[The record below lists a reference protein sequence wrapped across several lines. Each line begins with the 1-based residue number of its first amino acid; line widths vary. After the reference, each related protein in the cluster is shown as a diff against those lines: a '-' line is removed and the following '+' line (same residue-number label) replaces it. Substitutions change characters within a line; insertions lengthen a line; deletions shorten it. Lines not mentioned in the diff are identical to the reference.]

1 MRNSSEVVDCL
12 NNLRE
17 KQKVSISELARRV
30 NMSKST
36 VSLYFKKKR
45 EFPVNR
51 LDEFATALHT
61 TPENVLGVIDN
72 KTEKRPTNIIYPL
85 GDNFQRIS
93 IPLIG
98 EIACG
103 DPITAEENI
112 EGYVEEIFEK
122 PVPKGNLFAL
132 RCKGK
137 SMEPTIHDGSIV
149 TIREQP
155 TVEDGEIAA
164 VLVDGDNEAT
174 LKRVKHQG
182 NLIML
187 MPDNKEFDPII
198 LDKDNWVELLV
209 RLFTFHG
216 VLNNNLRP
224 NTDRR

>member
-1 MRNSSEVVDCL
+1 MDIGSQIKA
-12 NNLRE
+12 LR
-17 KQKVSISELARRV
+17 KAHSYTQASLA
-30 NMSKST
+30 
-36 VSLYFKKKR
+36 
-45 EFPVNR
+45 
-51 LDEFATALHT
+51 
-61 TPENVLGVIDN
+61 NVLGVKPTTVASWEQGRN
-72 KTEKRPTNIIYPL
+72 KPLMDKVQKMSMIFNVPIAEIVGEEPRGNLNEIPNIVYPL
-85 GDNFQRIS
+85 SDGLEQVT
-93 IPLIG
+93 IPIIG
-98 EIACG
+98 TIACG

-112 EGYVEEIFEK
+112 EGYTKETFEK

-198 LDKDNWVELLV
+198 LDKDNPGRIIGKAVHVSWSIK
-209 RLFTFHG
+209 
-216 VLNNNLRP
+216 
-224 NTDRR
+224 

>member
-1 MRNSSEVVDCL
+1 MRNSSEVVDYL

-17 KQKVSISELARRV
+17 EQKVSISELARRV
-30 NMSKST
+30 NMSN

-103 DPITAEENI
+103 DPITAEEN
-112 EGYVEEIFEK
+112 FEK

-198 LDKDNWVELLV
+198 LDKDNPGRIVGKAVHVSWSIK
-209 RLFTFHG
+209 
-216 VLNNNLRP
+216 
-224 NTDRR
+224 